1 MESKNEKMKQRA
13 EEISAG
19 EQRIEFEK
27 EAKKESPPAGGEKK
41 EILTQE
47 EEAIKE
53 ELKREINAMSLDEN
67 LKKEAEDKARKI
79 GALDEEKKL
88 KHLLEIA
95 KNKGVLFAIK
105 IAEEMKDPYI
115 LDTFH
120 DLLVMEG
127 LYKNFVK

>member
-27 EAKKESPPAGGEKK
+27 AAKEESPPAGGEKK

-53 ELKREINAMSLDEN
+53 ELKREISAMELDEN

-120 DLLVMEG
+120 DLLVREG